1 MLKIMWRVA
10 DEHLMDSVISSGH
23 WTRPHVNAGLT
34 YKNKQPSALTYKA
47 NLDSDLTP

>member
-23 WTRPHVNAGLT
+23 WTGPHVDAGLT
-34 YKNKQPSALTYKA
+34 YKNKQPLTFVA
-47 NLDSDLTP
+47 NVDSDLTP